1 MSPTFV
7 HFNESANGVRRQ
19 FRSARGDEDVFRDL
33 WRRVEVLFEVKAPYQ
48 TAGAVEYVGEAF
60 AATGRIVDLCAVVE
74 GVNRD
79 ASSVNV
85 RDSQRGVPRWSD
97 RIAVCSFNR
106 SHGKTDAGVP
116 LSAGFE
122 SEIRICDPR
131 VERQSGRGR
140 CSPDQEGPDRCD
152 QSSLESHHGFFL
164 SAPMPT
170 APSVLLISP
179 ALD

>member
-1 MSPTFV
+1 MGPKFL

-85 RDSQRGVPRWSD
+85 RDSNGEYP
-97 RIAVCSFNR
+97 
-106 SHGKTDAGVP
+106 AGVT
-116 LSAGFE
+116 G
-122 SEIRICDPR
+122 
-131 VERQSGRGR
+131 
-140 CSPDQEGPDRCD
+140 SPCVR
-152 QSSLESHHGFFL
+152 
-164 SAPMPT
+164 
-170 APSVLLISP
+170 
-179 ALD
+179 